1 MIPQTLKYQSK
12 TESAP
17 GRRYLTQI
25 QPQGSTS
32 FGQGE
37 TITINIPTRANT
49 ALIPSESYLRG
60 TVNLVVG
67 TATTA
72 TTLESCGFHA
82 FFQRIR
88 VFHGSNLIED
98 IDNYSQLAKI
108 LYDYQASEDAVKGR
122 FAITSGTN
130 PDYSFYADIS
140 SNTVGNAASVN
151 RGKALGALTPA
162 GTFSYPFALNL
173 VSLVGALSGERY
185 LPLWQLT
192 AAPLRVEI
200 VLQTSAERCL
210 MRLGGAITSYNLSG
224 VNYCGEFLELPDSA
238 IAAINAGSSSP
249 MQMVVPSYRSYTNSA
264 SIPNTTQTQ
273 VSFPI
278 PAKFSSL
285 KNIFVATRNNAAV
298 GVSGEF
304 PLSHCAF
311 GLGSSNSIG
320 YQFRIGSEVLPST
333 APISFPEIYNETLK
347 CFGSIADLENQPSIN
362 EVAFTQNVPVQVT
375 NLAGSYLTNS
385 GAFLVGIDT
394 EIYQNVDK
402 SSIFA
407 GTNTNTSDI
416 FAIMN
421 YYQSGGST
429 ITVLQTAFACYDQV
443 LVMENGVMYAR
454 Y

>member
-1 MIPQTLKYQSK
+1 M
-12 TESAP
+12 
-17 GRRYLTQI
+17 
-25 QPQGSTS
+25 
-32 FGQGE
+32 
-37 TITINIPTRANT
+37 
-49 ALIPSESYLRG
+49 LISYS
-60 TVNLVVG
+60 VVYI
-67 TATTA
+67 
-72 TTLESCGFHA
+72 C
-82 FFQRIR
+82 
-88 VFHGSNLIED
+88 ED

-108 LYDYQASEDAVKGR
+108 LYDFQASEDAVKGR
-122 FAITSGTN
+122 FSITTGTN
-130 PDYSFYADIS
+130 ADYTMYADLS

-151 RGKALGALTPA
+151 RGRALGALTPA

-192 AAPLRVEI
+192 AASLRVEI

-210 MRLGGAITSYNLSG
+210 MRLGGAITSFSISG
-224 VNYCGEFLELPDSA
+224 VNYCGEFLELPDAA
-238 IAAINAGSSSP
+238 ISAINASSSSP
-249 MQMVVPSYRSYTNSA
+249 MQMVVPSWRSYTNSA
-264 SIPNTTQTQ
+264 TVPNTTATQ

-285 KNIFVATRNNAAV
+285 KNIVVATRNNAAV
-298 GVSGEF
+298 GVAGQF

-320 YQFRIGSEVLPST
+320 YQIRIGSEVLPST
-333 APISFPEIYNETLK
+333 APISIPEIYSEALK
-347 CFGSIADLENQPSIN
+347 CFGSIADLQNQPSIN
-362 EVAFTQNVPVQVT
+362 NEAYSLDAPVAVT
-375 NLAGSYLTNS
+375 TLPGSYLTNS
-385 GAFLVGIDT
+385 GGFLVGIDT
-394 EIYQNVDK
+394 EVFQNVDK

-421 YYQSGGST
+421 YYQSSGASVT
-429 ITVLQTAFACYDQV
+429 LLQTAFACFDQV